1 MAKKAPPTETED
13 LSEKDR
19 THAEYFRRFPAQGEH
34 HVEMEE
40 ESNDPASHA
49 ALPTHHPGRGSI
61 SLPRQD

>member
-34 HVEMEE
+34 HVEMGRGVERSRISRST
-40 ESNDPASHA
+40 SNSP
-49 ALPTHHPGRGSI
+49 PRRGSI
-61 SLPRQD
+61 SPPRQD